1 MKEFTYHKV
10 SEKEKE
16 EIKKNAKK
24 LLNTF
29 AGKLS
34 KIKAKESH
42 FENNSGL
49 REEGEGW
56 DTDPKFR
63 DLMFLNAPFVE
74 DNDFI
79 VAEKGAWKNEP
90 K

>member
-1 MKEFTYHKV
+1 MKQFTYHKV

-24 LLNTF
+24 LLDTF
-29 AGKLS
+29 ANKLT

-42 FENNSGL
+42 FENDSGL
-49 REEGEGW
+49 RDEGSGW
-56 DTDPKFR
+56 DTDKNFR
-63 DLMFLNAPFVE
+63 DITLANAPFVE
-74 DNDFI
+74 DEFI
-79 VAEKGAWKNEP
+79 IAEKGGWK